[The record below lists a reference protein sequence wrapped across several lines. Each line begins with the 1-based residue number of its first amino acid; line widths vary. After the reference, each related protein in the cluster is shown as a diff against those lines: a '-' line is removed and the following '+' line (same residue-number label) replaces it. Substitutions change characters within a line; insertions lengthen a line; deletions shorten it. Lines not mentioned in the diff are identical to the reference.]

1 MVAFL
6 RRAWSPAESTLTSD
20 PANNQVVIA
29 EGWMDQINNMFIVDA
44 LGHPPA
50 APRDSAFH
58 HLGRGQLDVFSD
70 NHLDR
75 ECLPRSLKLST

>member
-1 MVAFL
+1 MHKHMVAFL

-44 LGHPPA
+44 
-50 APRDSAFH
+50 RI
-58 HLGRGQLDVFSD
+58 
-70 NHLDR
+70 
-75 ECLPRSLKLST
+75 